1 MGLFCQSPSV
11 LKGYLFQPQV
21 IYSIQVKEIFFFFA
35 LLGQSNPLS
44 RTVSCL
50 TIIQL
55 SQRTVWFARTLMR
68 DQAMEKY
75 DHSEP
80 LTTSKLQCFL
90 STKGLMQVFFT
101 TAPKPNKVP
110 TLNPD
115 KIHTAACD
123 IMQHAHVGCNLLA
136 NQQGTIAIAIIKD
149 IFP

>member
-1 MGLFCQSPSV
+1 MGQFTEFNLSFSEVKCFGIILSESFCTEGIFVPTPTHLFHSS
-11 LKGYLFQPQV
+11 
-21 IYSIQVKEIFFFFA
+21 ERDFFFFA

-75 DHSEP
+75 DHLEP

-90 STKGLMQVFFT
+90 STKGLMQVFFYYGSE
-101 TAPKPNKVP
+101 AKQSP
-110 TLNPD
+110 
-115 KIHTAACD
+115 HTE
-123 IMQHAHVGCNLLA
+123 
-136 NQQGTIAIAIIKD
+136 
-149 IFP
+149 P